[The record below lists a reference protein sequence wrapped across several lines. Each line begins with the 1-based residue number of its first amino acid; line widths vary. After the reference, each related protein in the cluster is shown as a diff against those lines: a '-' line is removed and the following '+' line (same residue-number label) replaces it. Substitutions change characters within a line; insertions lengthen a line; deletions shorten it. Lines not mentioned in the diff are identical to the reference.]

1 VLITVGVFIAVLLL
15 IGVIGNVVNP
25 APVAAGTA
33 TPAPTVTVTAT
44 VTATVQATSSAA
56 PAPAATVTV
65 TAKAEPAATVTVT
78 VTAKAKAPDVP
89 KAPAE
94 PAVSD
99 GDYLVGSDIAPG
111 TYKTTGNAEDQDGIG
126 MCYADTETKSGGI
139 NAQEVTNKGRTLIRV
154 KTSDY
159 TFSSSGCGDW
169 KKVG

>member
-1 VLITVGVFIAVLLL
+1 MLL
-15 IGVIGNVVNP
+15 IGVIGNAVNP

-33 TPAPTVTVTAT
+33 TPAPTVT

-65 TAKAEPAATVTVT
+65 TAKAEPAATVT

-126 MCYADTETKSGGI
+126 MCYADTETKSCGI

>member
-15 IGVIGNVVNP
+15 IGVIGNAVNP

-33 TPAPTVTVTAT
+33 TPAPTVT

-154 KTSDY
+154 KASDY

-169 KKVG
+169 KKVD